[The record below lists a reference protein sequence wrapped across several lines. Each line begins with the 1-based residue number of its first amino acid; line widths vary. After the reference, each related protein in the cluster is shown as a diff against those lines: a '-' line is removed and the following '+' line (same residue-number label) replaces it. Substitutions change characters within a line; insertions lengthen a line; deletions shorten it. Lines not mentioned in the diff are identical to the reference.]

1 MEWHGTTRLE
11 GQEET
16 TALTSEEAAQESL
29 DSREDLVYMLGR
41 LPEAT
46 SSQMTSSASLTALG
60 L

>member
-16 TALTSEEAAQESL
+16 TALTSEEAARESL

-41 LPEAT
+41 QGSPRPHQAK
-46 SSQMTSSASLTALG
+46 
-60 L
+60 